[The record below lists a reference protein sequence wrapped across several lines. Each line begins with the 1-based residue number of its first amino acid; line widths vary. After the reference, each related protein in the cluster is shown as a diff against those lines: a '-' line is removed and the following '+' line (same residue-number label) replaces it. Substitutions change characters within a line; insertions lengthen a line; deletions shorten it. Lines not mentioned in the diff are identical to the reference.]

1 MHEWALIRAI
11 IAEVEEVVKK
21 GYKVDEVTVYLG
33 ELQNVDKSVMEAY
46 LNEAIPQIA
55 PGAQVRYETEPARFR
70 CRVCGREW
78 GLDAV
83 ELDEATRE
91 AIHFVPEAVYSFVRC
106 PFCGSRDYEI
116 TQGRGVRLALVTSR
130 RQEETGET
138 R

>member
-1 MHEWALIRAI
+1 LHEWALIRAI
-11 IAEVEEVVKK
+11 IAEVEEAVKR
-21 GYKVDEVTVYLG
+21 GYELEEIVVYLG
-33 ELQNVDKSVMEAY
+33 ELQNVDRGVVEAY
-46 LNEAIPQIA
+46 LGEALPQIA
-55 PGAQVRYETEPARFR
+55 PGARVRYETEPARFR

-116 TQGRGVRLALVTSR
+116 TSGRGVRLALAVKRS
-130 RQEETGET
+130 EETGEA